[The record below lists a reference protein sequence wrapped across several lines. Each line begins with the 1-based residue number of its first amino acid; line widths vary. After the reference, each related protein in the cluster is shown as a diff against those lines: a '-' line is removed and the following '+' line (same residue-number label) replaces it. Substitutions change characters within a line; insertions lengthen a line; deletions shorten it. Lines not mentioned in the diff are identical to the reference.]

1 MERDHERLE
10 LVTVGGRQLACAF
23 HDAGDP
29 VVVFCHGFRGEKTGP
44 NRSFVRAARKL
55 AQLGVSSVRF
65 DQFGSGDSEGD
76 FLDTS
81 FTDWIASCRAVAE
94 SMLRQ
99 QRPAALFGQSM
110 GGSAVLCAGS
120 ELPSLAAV
128 VAWVPDA
135 CTDRYLPSPT
145 GYMEE
150 GGQRVLDRFWEEA
163 HGADI
168 PQCYASLTAP
178 AYLVFGTADEYVSEL
193 NREALV
199 RRAKPVDVVDVFDG
213 YPHSAWTAEQ
223 TDDIIDRSVRFLA
236 AHLLGSG
243 TPSLDHQATRDRDRD
258 PHGRA
263 RQARPRDGLGRP
275 LPYGSVGVEPVSEQP
290 LPPFETITAAHELL
304 VAGRPFSAHEV
315 FEARWKAGPTAER
328 DLWQGLAQLC
338 VGITHAERGNRTG
351 ALRLIGR
358 ARQRLDAYLS
368 TAGPVYGLDL
378 SHIID
383 WIRDL
388 EREPDGASWLI
399 GQPL

>member
-1 MERDHERLE
+1 MERDGERLE

-44 NRSFVRAARKL
+44 NRSFVRTARKL
-55 AQLGVSSVRF
+55 VQLGVSSVRF

-76 FLDTS
+76 FFVTS
-81 FTDWIASCRAVAE
+81 FTDWVASCRTVAE
-94 SMLRQ
+94 SLLRQ
-99 QRPAALFGQSM
+99 QRPVALFGQSM

-120 ELPSLAAV
+120 ELPTLAAV

-135 CTDRYLPSPT
+135 CKDRYVPSPA

-163 HGADI
+163 HDADI

-178 AYLVFGTADEYVSEL
+178 AYLVFGTADEYVNEV

-199 RRAKPVDVVDVFDG
+199 RRAKLTDVIDVFDG
-213 YPHSAWTAEQ
+213 YSHSAWTAEQ
-223 TDDIIDRSVRFLA
+223 TDDIIDRSMQFLA

-243 TPSLDHQATRDRDRD
+243 QSSSRHRDRDAR
-258 PHGRA
+258 GRA
-263 RQARPRDGLGRP
+263 RQARPRDSLGRP
-275 LPYGSVGVEPVSEQP
+275 LPYGSAGVEPVSEEP
-290 LPPFETITAAHELL
+290 LPPFETIRAAHELL
-304 VAGRPFSAHEV
+304 VGGRPFSAHEV
-315 FEARWKAGPTAER
+315 FEARWKAGPTIER

-358 ARQRLDAYLS
+358 ARHRLESYAS
-368 TAGPVYGLDL
+368 TGGPSYGLDL
-378 SHIID
+378 GGVVA
-383 WIRDL
+383 WIRER
-388 EREPDGASWLI
+388 EREPGGAAWLA